1 MRINQAMTQK
11 KTKNFEEA
19 ITRLESIVLQLE
31 EGSISL
37 EDSVEVFKEGM
48 ELTRYCRDKLDK
60 AELELKKLVKD
71 ADGNFSIESE

>member
-1 MRINQAMTQK
+1 MSFTMTQK
-11 KTKNFEEA
+11 KIKNFEEA
-19 ITRLESIVLQLE
+19 ISRLESIVLQLE

-37 EDSVEVFKEGM
+37 EESVEVFKEGM
-48 ELTRYCRDKLDK
+48 ELTKYCRDKLDK

>member
-1 MRINQAMTQK
+1 MS
-11 KTKNFEEA
+11 
-19 ITRLESIVLQLE
+19 RLESIVLQLE

-37 EDSVEVFKEGM
+37 EESVEVFKEGM
-48 ELTRYCRDKLDK
+48 ELTKYCRDKLDK